1 MRTLPDDSAVAAAAT
16 LTIVILALCVILF
29 MYVCTEKVKS
39 FRHTLCVI
47 LFVYLCIET
56 EVRSFRNTL
65 CVNLFMY
72 LWIKKVRSFR
82 HALCVNLFMYL
93 CIEKVRSFRRTLH
106 ILLAHF
112 VAADTEFLGSYSVR
126 SYWCGRNTRSLGRE
140 MWMLLT
146 SLYSCLSTG
155 DVIHRHFSWLYVS
168 LRTEEIKHT
177 AYKMQLLLNE

>member
-1 MRTLPDDSAVAAAAT
+1 M
-16 LTIVILALCVILF
+16 
-29 MYVCTEKVKS
+29 
-39 FRHTLCVI
+39 
-47 LFVYLCIET
+47 YLCIET

-82 HALCVNLFMYL
+82 HTLCVNLFMYLCSEKVRSFRHTLCVNLFMYL

-112 VAADTEFLGSYSVR
+112 VAAVIEFLGSYSVR
-126 SYWCGRNTRSLGRE
+126 SYWCGRNTRSLGRQ

-146 SLYSCLSTG
+146 SLYSWLSFTG
-155 DVIHRHFSWLYVS
+155 ISRGCGYVCTYVS

-177 AYKMQLLLNE
+177 TYKMQMLLNE